1 MNKKLLL
8 YFLFIAIT
16 AWATCLAILAS
27 PSDPKNALL
36 FGYSLERLILAGGII
51 LFSIPLLFL
60 TWKLSKQPEK
70 TQSLWLSFTSNK
82 NLYFV
87 VFFSFLFLFLFLLYP
102 SYRLGRFA
110 SYVLRLQPILV
121 WLTFTTFTTL
131 LIFIIEHRQKTL
143 WFITTENRI
152 SLKAGIISLIV
163 FTLITL
169 IVIFTGIGIR
179 RPEDYWYGA
188 GVPVLGAQVLFSLF
202 IGAIFA
208 YFQIKSG
215 IKNNLHFDIAFC
227 LSCFLITAFL
237 WAREPIVP
245 NYFMPDTAKNVMYPY
260 SDSALFDTV
269 SQFALIGQGL
279 FNNVFLDR
287 ALYSSFLTYLYLIL
301 GQDIEK
307 ILTVQA
313 ILFSVY
319 PVVIYLI
326 GKELHS
332 RTFGIT
338 FAVLIALRG
347 LNAIKTAQWIDLA
360 GPKMMT
366 TDFPTAIGVALFLLC
381 IIKWIKNPSKVYFN
395 VFAGGVLGLIL
406 MLRTHVLLLLPATI
420 LFILLFAYRTQWNI
434 RLLGSLVL
442 IIGMLI
448 ATTPWELRNQKNGY
462 PMFYVYYSRI
472 LLILDE
478 RYQIQGESSSPN
490 LIVDHNIDKHTKINL
505 IKNPLQET
513 GCDTQVCNIT
523 NHFFHNLITSFLFL
537 PSSFMFDSLWNTVKE
552 GAPYWQSG
560 WTGDGITFA
569 ESILLLIN
577 LFFVSLG
584 IGVAWSKNK
593 WLGIFPLGIFLTYM
607 ASNALGM
614 TSAGRYIVPAD
625 WIICFYYILGAFQIM
640 LWILRLLKILPKA
653 SEQVEIKNEAKGI
666 NYRQAFWSLGLVL
679 IIGAFVPASEL
690 LFEKR
695 YEVREPELIMT
706 DLEQSGLLSQSGFSQ
721 TELLEFL
728 SHPQAMIVEGRALY
742 PRYYPMG
749 EGEPDRS
756 TYYRYL
762 DFSRLVFTV
771 IGPYSVQAQGVVIA
785 GDKPNFSI
793 HASDVIVLGCWN
805 TTYYAPFIDAVIVF
819 INSEVGSYVYQR
831 LPEHPLQ
838 CPLQEPR
845 Q

>member
-1 MNKKLLL
+1 MNKKLPL

-36 FGYSLERLILAGGII
+36 FGYSLERLILAGGMI

-70 TQSLWLSFTSNK
+70 AQSLWLSFTNNK

-87 VFFSFLFLFLFLLYP
+87 AIFSFLFLFLFLLYP

-110 SYVLRLQPILV
+110 SYVLRLQPILL
-121 WLTFTTFTTL
+121 WLTLTSVITL
-131 LIFIIEHRQKTL
+131 LIFIIERRQKSL
-143 WFITTENRI
+143 WSITTENRI
-152 SLKAGIISLIV
+152 SLKVGIISLIIL
-163 FTLITL
+163 TLIAL
-169 IVIFTGIGIR
+169 LVIFTGIGIR

-188 GVPVLGAQVLFSLF
+188 GVPVLGSQVLLSLF
-202 IGAIFA
+202 IGVIFA
-208 YFQIKSG
+208 YFQIKRR
-215 IKNNLHFDIAFC
+215 IKNNLRLDIVFC
-227 LSCFLITAFL
+227 LSLFLVTAFL
-237 WAREPIVP
+237 WAREPILP

-287 ALYSSFLTYLYLIL
+287 ALYSSFLTYLYLIF
-301 GQDIEK
+301 GQGFEK

-313 ILFSVY
+313 ILFSVF
-319 PVVIYLI
+319 PVVVYLI

-338 FAVLIALRG
+338 FAVLVVLRG

-366 TDFPTAIGVALFLLC
+366 TDFPTAIGVALFLLWV
-381 IIKWIKNPSKVYFN
+381 IKWIKAPSKVYFA
-395 VFAGGVLGLIL
+395 VFAGGVLGLTL

-434 RLLGSLVL
+434 RLMGSFVL

-478 RYQIQGESSSPN
+478 RYQIQGESSLPN
-490 LIVDHNIDKHTKINL
+490 LIVDHSVDRNTKINL
-505 IKNPLQET
+505 IKNPLQEAS
-513 GCDTQVCNIT
+513 CDTQVCNIT

-552 GAPYWQSG
+552 GAPYWQAG
-560 WTGDGITFA
+560 WTGDGITLS
-569 ESILLLIN
+569 EGVLLLTN

-584 IGVAWSKNK
+584 IGVGWAKNK

-607 ASNALGM
+607 ASNSLAM

-625 WIICFYYILGAFQIM
+625 WIICFYYILGVFQIM
-640 LWILRLLKILPKA
+640 LWILRLVKILPKM
-653 SEQVEIKNEAKGI
+653 SEQVEVKKEAQI
-666 NYRQAFWSLGLVL
+666 FNYRQTVWALGLVFL
-679 IIGAFVPASEL
+679 LGSLVPISEM

-695 YEVREPELIMT
+695 YEVREPQLI
-706 DLEQSGLLSQSGFSQ
+706 LEDVEQNGLLSQSGFSQ

-728 SHPQAMIVEGRALY
+728 SQPQAMIVEGRALY
-742 PRYYPMG
+742 PRYYRMG

-785 GDKPNFSI
+785 GDKPNFPI
-793 HASDVIVLGCWN
+793 HISDVVVLGCWN
-805 TTYYAPFIDAVIVF
+805 TTYYAPFIDAVVVF
-819 INSEVGSYVYQR
+819 INSEEGSYVYQR